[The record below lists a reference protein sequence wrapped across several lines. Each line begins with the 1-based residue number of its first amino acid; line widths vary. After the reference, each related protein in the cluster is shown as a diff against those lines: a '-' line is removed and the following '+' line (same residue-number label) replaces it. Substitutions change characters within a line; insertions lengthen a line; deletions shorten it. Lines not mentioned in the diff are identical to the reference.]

1 VSETTGSTGSTVTK
15 PQSRRRGTELER
27 AILDAAWA
35 ELTEVG
41 YTALTI
47 EAVAKRAGTSKP
59 VIYRRWPSR
68 AVLVIAAWAGRQ
80 PMDTTTPDTG
90 SLRAD
95 LVWLFTRVA
104 RRANSMMSETIV
116 GVMAEAFK
124 HPEVVALLNERL
136 DTRPL
141 YTTLRTIVDNAVS
154 RGDLAPL
161 HLPQRV
167 LRLPVDLIRAE
178 AILCGRSAVPDEVL
192 DTMVDDVYLPLLK
205 GLASPPP
212 QN

>member
-1 VSETTGSTGSTVTK
+1 VTETRT
-15 PQSRRRGTELER
+15 RRRGERLEQ

-68 AVLVIAAWAGRQ
+68 AHLVVSAWARQ
-80 PMDTTTPDTG
+80 RPIHPVTPHLG

-95 LVWLFTRVA
+95 LLWLFTRVA
-104 RRANSMMSETIV
+104 DRMAGMMTETIA

-124 HPEVVALLNERL
+124 HPEVQSLLRERI
-136 DTRPL
+136 DSAPL
-141 YTTLRTIVDNAVS
+141 TSAIQTVVDNAAE
-154 RGDLAPL
+154 RGEIRPVI
-161 HLPQRV
+161 LPKMAA
-167 LRLPVDLIRAE
+167 RLPLDLIRSE
-178 AILCGRSAVPDEVL
+178 AIVRGAPITD
-192 DTMVDDVYLPLLK
+192 DTIATMVDDVYLPLLK
-205 GLASPPP
+205 GLASG
-212 QN
+212 